1 MTDHADPGE
10 IKEALKLGWK
20 ELEQQSQMRDHLD
33 TKTGTILGFALVSV
47 VEILGFLL
55 LVAAEKDLFKTVGWL
70 GWLFVTSFSV
80 GLLCVLFAMGFSVAQ
95 LWSMDSYFPD
105 LDFYWDRL
113 RGRPPEKMNA
123 ATIQR
128 MRACSEMNE
137 RVSERKSRLAS
148 RAAVASGFAV
158 LAFVA
163 SVVIIFVRLVRQVP
177 PSGFP

>member
-55 LVAAEKDLFKTVGWL
+55 LVAAEKDLFKTFGWL

-80 GLLCVLFAMGFSVAQ
+80 GLLRVVCDGLLRCATVVYGFLLS
-95 LWSMDSYFPD
+95 
-105 LDFYWDRL
+105 
-113 RGRPPEKMNA
+113 RP
-123 ATIQR
+123 
-128 MRACSEMNE
+128 
-137 RVSERKSRLAS
+137 
-148 RAAVASGFAV
+148 
-158 LAFVA
+158 
-163 SVVIIFVRLVRQVP
+163 
-177 PSGFP
+177 